1 MRDELNSHKKDP
13 AATRE
18 ADDKRT
24 QLFSSFG
31 VFYVAVLGG
40 IFSAIATEMRLPN
53 GLGCLT
59 AVRNGDDDLAI
70 AEFVREWF
78 PVGFRGVF
86 KWEDCVDESFQRAC
100 IE

>member
-40 IFSAIATEMRLPN
+40 IFSAIATEMRLPIE
-53 GLGCLT
+53 LGCLT
-59 AVRNGDDDLAI
+59 TVRNGDDDLAI

-78 PVGFRGVF
+78 CVGFRGVF